1 MRVNLFLWL
10 FVLPNLNVLWLFVTP
25 VRATIGGITCD
36 RSPFNVRSES
46 GIAKVEFG
54 DFIEFNVED
63 CLPEVTSGI
72 SDGSL

>member
-1 MRVNLFLWL
+1 MV
-10 FVLPNLNVLWLFVTP
+10 VTP

-46 GIAKVEFG
+46 DIAKVEFG

-63 CLPEVTSGI
+63 CFPEVTSGI
-72 SDGSL
+72 SDGWL